1 MELVLKTLALRAD
14 EKGLELLCEVA
25 PNVPEMVRGDSNRL
39 RQIVTNLVGNA
50 IKFTNAGEIAVKVQ
64 TEAEEGDDRILRFT
78 VLDTGIG
85 IPIEKQESIFDSFS
99 QADSST
105 TRKYGG
111 TGLGLTIS
119 ARLVAMM
126 GGKIWVESEPSRGS
140 TFHFTLRLS
149 VADAKE
155 TKVVA
160 VASPELRDVKILV
173 VDDNRTNRRILEAML
188 VRWQMRSTLVE
199 GGEEALAQLFAA
211 HEAGDPY
218 RMILAD
224 MTMPAMEGFGFIE
237 RIRQMP
243 ELSTATIMMLTSVG
257 HRGDAARCQELGI
270 AAYLL
275 KPIRRSEL
283 REAIIQVLV
292 ARKQEGRPPLI
303 TRFSVQD
310 VKRPT
315 ALLRVLVAEDNLVNQ
330 QLIVRLLEKRG
341 HLVQVAVKRT

>member
-1 MELVLKTLALRAD
+1 MNSLSLHLVQKI
-14 EKGLELLCEVA
+14 
-25 PNVPEMVRGDSNRL
+25 P
-39 RQIVTNLVGNA
+39 VT
-50 IKFTNAGEIAVKVQ
+50 
-64 TEAEEGDDRILRFT
+64 
-78 VLDTGIG
+78 
-85 IPIEKQESIFDSFS
+85 
-99 QADSST
+99 SST

-140 TFHFTLRLS
+140 AFHFTLRLG

-155 TKVVA
+155 TRVVA
-160 VASPELRDVKILV
+160 VPSPDLRDVKILV
-173 VDDNRTNRRILEAML
+173 VDDNHTNRRILEAML
-188 VRWQMRSTLVE
+188 GRWEMRSTLVE
-199 GGEEALAQLFAA
+199 GGEEALAELFAA
-211 HEAGDPY
+211 HEVGDPY

-224 MTMPAMEGFGFIE
+224 VTVPKMEGFGFIE

-257 HRGDAARCQELGI
+257 HRGDAVRCQELGI

-283 REAIIQVLV
+283 REAIIQVLL

-315 ALLRVLVAEDNLVNQ
+315 AFLRVLVAEDNLVNQ
-330 QLIVRLLEKRG
+330 
-341 HLVQVAVKRT
+341 